1 MTVTVND
8 SESNDRIQFKII
20 YLNSKTNRK
29 HNVDATEELQDLT
42 KKCWGSNKQKQEKE
56 SQNNLQNKIH

>member
-8 SESNDRIQFKII
+8 SESNNRIQFKII
-20 YLNSKTNRK
+20 CLNSKTNRK

-42 KKCWGSNKQKQEKE
+42 KKYWGSSKQKQEKE
-56 SQNNLQNKIH
+56 SQNHLQNKIH